1 MKAIILNGMNPDD
14 GEPLPTVQAA
24 LTALLEDRGWAVKPF
39 ILHQRDIAPC
49 QGCFGCWVQTPGRCV
64 LKRGGDEIAEAF
76 VQSDL
81 AILLTPVTFG
91 GWLIRAAMGLP
102 YTRLLVILGS
112 VALVTA
118 LAALVLR
125 TRTARDHF
133 RSPR

>member
-1 MKAIILNGMNPDD
+1 LNAPRTSALLLLPAIALLLLGAHFFR
-14 GEPLPTVQAA
+14 AA
-24 LTALLEDRGWAVKPF
+24 LVHLTVACLGLVALLFVRTRWA
-39 ILHQRDIAPC
+39 
-49 QGCFGCWVQTPGRCV
+49 WVSLQVALVIGA
-64 LKRGGDEIAEAF
+64 LE
-76 VQSDL
+76 
-81 AILLTPVTFG
+81 
-91 GWLIRAAMGLP
+91 WLRTAWVFASMRAAMGQP